1 MVLAA
6 LAIVWAVV
14 LGSYVKEKS
23 TQRTGDTVSAFKDQL
38 STLQRTQPGYP
49 ARAASGAVPV
59 TSSRWHSSAA
69 RRRRRDILF
78 GLVAVAAT
86 TFLLAAVT
94 GSMSLIVLNILCDLA
109 AAGYVALLVNQQRI
123 VTEQRTKVRQI
134 RPVQQT
140 RRPAQSAPAYRR
152 PQQVAMGGQ
161 RIR

>member
-1 MVLAA
+1 V
-6 LAIVWAVV
+6 
-14 LGSYVKEKS
+14 
-23 TQRTGDTVSAFKDQL
+23 
-38 STLQRTQPGYP
+38 P
-49 ARAASGAVPV
+49 AS
-59 TSSRWHSSAA
+59 SSRWHSNAA

-94 GSMSLIVLNILCDLA
+94 GSVTLIVLNVLCDLA

-134 RPVQQT
+134 RPAQQV
-140 RRPAQSAPAYRR
+140 RRPAQSAQAYRR
-152 PQQVAMGGQ
+152 PQQQVAMGGQ